1 MGTPPRDC
9 VVILSL
15 IAAMAKGRV
24 IGVDNR
30 MPWHLPADLRH
41 FKDLTWGKSV
51 VMGRQTYLSL
61 GKPLPGRRNIV
72 LTHDVHFSAP
82 GCVVVHEWSQVEVLC
97 AEEEEVMVIGGQTLY
112 EQTLPLAKRLYLT
125 EIDLSVQGDRFFPE
139 WDENEWQL
147 MQSEF
152 FHADEK
158 NPYAYRFSYFERTYS
173 AVFSVQM

>member
-1 MGTPPRDC
+1 M
-9 VVILSL
+9 ILSL
-15 IAAMAKGRV
+15 IAAMAKHRV

-72 LTHDVHFSAP
+72 LTRDAYFSAP
-82 GCVVVHEWSQVEVLC
+82 GCELVHAWSEVEVLC
-97 AEEEEVMVIGGQTLY
+97 AEEDEVMVIGGQTLY

-125 EIDLSVQGDRFFPE
+125 EIDLAVEGDRFFPL
-139 WDENEWQL
+139 WDENQWQL
-147 MQSEF
+147 MRSESF
-152 FHADEK
+152 EADAK
-158 NPYAYRFSYFERTYS
+158 NPHAYRFLEYRRVSE
-173 AVFSVQM
+173 